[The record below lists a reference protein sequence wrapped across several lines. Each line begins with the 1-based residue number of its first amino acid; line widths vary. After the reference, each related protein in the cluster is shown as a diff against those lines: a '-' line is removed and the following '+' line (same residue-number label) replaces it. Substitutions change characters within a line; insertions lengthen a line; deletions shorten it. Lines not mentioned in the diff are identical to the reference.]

1 MHRSVLMSNISENEI
16 LSPFISK
23 AVNHEELNSLGE
35 LHHGAEYIICNRRY
49 MDDPQLREL
58 FGVTERLKE
67 QWEYSGV
74 DFNLYLTIDG
84 NTIVKARLDK
94 YRELGGGHGRPVV
107 RPLKETQQ
115 ELRIARRILEYLT
128 K

>member
-1 MHRSVLMSNISENEI
+1 MANLSELNIFAS
-16 LSPFISK
+16 FIGK
-23 AVNHEELNSLGE
+23 AVNREALNSLGK
-35 LHHGAEYIICNRRY
+35 LHHGAEYIVSNRRY
-49 MDDPQLREL
+49 MDNPTLREL

-67 QWEYSGV
+67 QWEYSGT
-74 DFNLYLTIDG
+74 DFNLYLTIEG

-94 YRELGGGHGRPVV
+94 YRESCSGHGRPVI

-115 ELRIARRILEYLT
+115 ELRVARRILEYFT